1 MGQRI
6 AYFEVGSRD
15 FEALVSFYRELFGWQ
30 IQNAADSYAMIDTR
44 AGSGINGGIGRSSDG
59 TPWVSFYVEA
69 EDPQAALDRA
79 ESLGGTT
86 AVPVTEVPG
95 VITFAMF
102 KDPDGNLVGIAK
114 GGGAESG
121 GSGAGG
127 SGAGGSGGDGI
138 PVDWFEVLGSDAERT
153 QRFYCDL
160 FGWTVNESGF
170 PGYRLVDTKAGEGA
184 IGGGLGGGGEA
195 GTWAT
200 VYANVPEVEPILA
213 RAVELGGSRVYGPD
227 KVDDHMKTGAL
238 ARLTSAWSTAPRVA
252 ARCRGATPG
261 SAGPSGCRGRSRS
274 PHSGMRS
281 ARRPRSGAG
290 TAGPPGPHPR

>member
-6 AYFEVGSRD
+6 THFEVGSPD
-15 FEALVSFYRELFGWQ
+15 FDTLMSFYRELFGWR
-30 IQNAADSYAMIDTR
+30 IQPAADGYAMVDTQ

-79 ESLGGTT
+79 ESLGGAT
-86 AVPVTEVPG
+86 ALPVTEIPNLV
-95 VITFAMF
+95 TFAMF
-102 KDPDGNLVGIAK
+102 SDPDGNMVGIVEGE
-114 GGGAESG
+114 GGT
-121 GSGAGG
+121 AGG
-127 SGAGGSGGDGI
+127 PSAGDGV

-153 QRFYCDL
+153 QRFYCEL

-200 VYANVPEVEPILA
+200 VYAKVPEVEPILA

-227 KVDDHMKTGAL
+227 KVDDHTQTGAL
-238 ARLTSAWSTAPRVA
+238 RDP
-252 ARCRGATPG
+252 
-261 SAGPSGCRGRSRS
+261 AGNVFGVYEHR
-274 PHSGMRS
+274 H
-281 ARRPRSGAG
+281 
-290 TAGPPGPHPR
+290 